1 MSDVKRYHVT
11 EAGLVE
17 GQALGRI
24 NVVLGSDYDTAVAVG
39 TAFGNTLERVV
50 AGRDALQVLLTAA
63 DERADVL
70 EGLLRTWRHGRDM
83 TLKDFEILRDQTD
96 AALKPASQP
105 KIALRGYDVEA
116 AAYKLAECMN
126 YPWDHMPEKGKDS
139 MRDHA
144 KAIIN
149 AALLRKAE
157 QPATVAAARMCDCD
171 QGRLPCTCKPSAYDG
186 FDNGV
191 D

>member
-1 MSDVKRYHVT
+1 MSEVKRYHVT

-24 NVVLGSDYDTAVAVG
+24 NVVLGADHDRVTA
-39 TAFGNTLERVV
+39 E
-50 AGRDALQVLLTAA
+50 RDALQQLLNAK
-63 DERADVL
+63 DERADLL

-157 QPATVAAARMCDCD
+157 QPATVAAARMCDCN